1 MIVNKEKNFISI
13 VVYARNN
20 EHQIDNFLKNIVSV
34 LENKFE
40 KYEIIFVNDS
50 SRDKTVK
57 KIQENK
63 DIIKN
68 GVLQIINMSFYQ
80 GIEASM
86 KAGVDLAIGDFVY
99 EFDNIKI
106 NFDMNL
112 IMKIYYH
119 SLKGYDIVSAVPSSR
134 NKFTSKIFYYLFNK
148 YSNSNYD
155 LQTEIFRILSRRA
168 INRINDIS
176 QTIPYR
182 KAIYANSGLKM
193 DYIEY
198 KCENNVSSYEQ
209 ENDGLKRDIA
219 INSLILFTNIGYRLS
234 QIFSLIMMI
243 FTVIIGIYTVETY
256 LTYDKIVE
264 GWTTLM
270 GVICICFLGVFL
282 VLALVIRYLNILL
295 NLIFKKQQYLISSIE
310 KIL

>member
-1 MIVNKEKNFISI
+1 MIINKEKNFISI
-13 VVYARNN
+13 VAYARNN

-40 KYEIIFVNDS
+40 KYEIIFVDDS
-50 SRDKTVK
+50 SSDKTVE

-80 GIEASM
+80 GIEPSM

-99 EFDNIKI
+99 EFDNIKT

-119 SLKGYDIVSAVPSSR
+119 SLKGYDIVSAVPSSK
-134 NKFTSKIFYYLFNK
+134 NKFTSRVFYYLFNK
-148 YSNSNYD
+148 YSKSNYG
-155 LQTEIFRILSRRA
+155 LQTETFRILSRRA

-209 ENDGLKRDIA
+209 EDNSLKRDIA
-219 INSLILFTNIGYRLS
+219 INSLILFTNIGYKVS
-234 QIFSLIMMI
+234 QIFSLIMVI
-243 FTVIIGIYTVETY
+243 FTVVIGIYTVETY

-270 GVICICFLGVFL
+270 GMICICFFGVFL
-282 VLALVIRYLNILL
+282 VLAIVIRYLNILL
-295 NLIFKKQQYLISSIE
+295 NLVFKKQQYLISSIE
-310 KIL
+310 KLV

>member
-1 MIVNKEKNFISI
+1 MIINKEKNFISI
-13 VVYARNN
+13 VAYARNN

-50 SRDKTVK
+50 SSDKTVE

-99 EFDNIKI
+99 EFDNIKT

-119 SLKGYDIVSAVPSSR
+119 SLKGYDIVSAIPSSK
-134 NKFTSKIFYYLFNK
+134 NKFTSRVFYYLFNK
-148 YSNSNYD
+148 YSKSNYG
-155 LQTEIFRILSRRA
+155 LQTETIRILSRRA

-209 ENDGLKRDIA
+209 EDNSLKRDIA
-219 INSLILFTNIGYRLS
+219 INSLILFTNIGYKVS
-234 QIFSLIMMI
+234 QIFSLIMVV
-243 FTVIIGIYTVETY
+243 FTVIIGMYTVETY

-270 GVICICFLGVFL
+270 GMICICFFGVFL
-282 VLALVIRYLNILL
+282 VLAIVIRYLNILL
-295 NLIFKKQQYLISSIE
+295 NLVFKKQQYLISSIE
-310 KIL
+310 KLV

>member
-1 MIVNKEKNFISI
+1 MIINKEKNFISI
-13 VVYARNN
+13 VAYARNN

-50 SRDKTVK
+50 SSDKTVK

-68 GVLQIINMSFYQ
+68 GVLQIVNMSFYQ

-119 SLKGYDIVSAVPSSR
+119 SLKGYDIVSAVPSSK
-134 NKFTSKIFYYLFNK
+134 NKFTSRVFYYLFNK
-148 YSNSNYD
+148 YSKSNYG
-155 LQTEIFRILSRRA
+155 LQTEMFRILSRRA

-182 KAIYANSGLKM
+182 KAIYASSGLKM

-198 KCENNVSSYEQ
+198 KCDDGVSSYEQ
-209 ENDGLKRDIA
+209 EDNSLKRDIA
-219 INSLILFTNIGYRLS
+219 INSLILFTDVAYKIAQVFSIVMISFTIFIGFY
-234 QIFSLIMMI
+234 I
-243 FTVIIGIYTVETY
+243 TGVY
-256 LTYDKIVE
+256 LFYQKVVT
-264 GWTTLM
+264 GWTPLM
-270 GVICICFLGVFL
+270 GMLCVCFFGVFF
-282 VLALVIRYLNILL
+282 VLSIIIRYLNLLL
-295 NLIFKKQQYLISSIE
+295 NLIFKKQQYLISSVE
-310 KIL
+310 KIN

>member
-50 SRDKTVK
+50 SRDKTVD

-282 VLALVIRYLNILL
+282 VLAFVIRYLNILL

>member
-1 MIVNKEKNFISI
+1 MIINKEKNFISI
-13 VVYARNN
+13 VAYARNN

-50 SRDKTVK
+50 SSDKTVK

-68 GVLQIINMSFYQ
+68 GVLQIVNMSFYQ

-99 EFDNIKI
+99 EFDNIKT

-119 SLKGYDIVSAVPSSR
+119 SLKGYDIVSAVPSSG
-134 NKFTSKIFYYLFNK
+134 NKFTSRVFYYLFNK
-148 YSNSNYD
+148 YSNSNYG

-182 KAIYANSGLKM
+182 KAIYANSGLKI

-209 ENDGLKRDIA
+209 EDNSLKRDIA
-219 INSLILFTNIGYRLS
+219 INSLILFTNIGYKIS
-234 QIFSLIMMI
+234 QIFSLIMII

-282 VLALVIRYLNILL
+282 VLAFVIRYLNILL

>member
-13 VVYARNN
+13 VAYARNN

-50 SRDKTVK
+50 SSDKTVK

-68 GVLQIINMSFYQ
+68 GVLQIVNMSFYQ

-99 EFDNIKI
+99 EFDNIKT

-119 SLKGYDIVSAVPSSR
+119 SLKGYDIVSAVPSSG
-134 NKFTSKIFYYLFNK
+134 NKFTSRVFYYLFNK
-148 YSNSNYD
+148 YSNSNYG

-209 ENDGLKRDIA
+209 EDNSLKRDIA
-219 INSLILFTNIGYRLS
+219 INSLILFTNIGYKIS

-282 VLALVIRYLNILL
+282 VLAFVIRYLNILL

>member
-1 MIVNKEKNFISI
+1 MIINKEKNFISI
-13 VVYARNN
+13 VAYVRNN

-50 SRDKTVK
+50 SSDKTVK

-68 GVLQIINMSFYQ
+68 GVLQIVNMSFYQ

-99 EFDNIKI
+99 EFDNIKT

-119 SLKGYDIVSAVPSSR
+119 SLKGHDIVSAVPSSK
-134 NKFTSKIFYYLFNK
+134 NKFTSRVFYYLFNK
-148 YSNSNYD
+148 YSKSNYG
-155 LQTEIFRILSRRA
+155 LQTETFRILSRRA

-209 ENDGLKRDIA
+209 EDNSLKRDIA
-219 INSLILFTNIGYRLS
+219 INSLILFTNIGYKVS
-234 QIFSLIMMI
+234 QIFSLIMVI
-243 FTVIIGIYTVETY
+243 FTVVIGIYTVEIY

-270 GVICICFLGVFL
+270 GMICICFFGVFL
-282 VLALVIRYLNILL
+282 VLAIVIRYLNILL
-295 NLIFKKQQYLISSIE
+295 NLVFKKQQYLISSIE
-310 KIL
+310 KLV

>member
-1 MIVNKEKNFISI
+1 MIINKEKNFISI
-13 VVYARNN
+13 VAYARNN

-50 SRDKTVK
+50 SSDKTVE

-99 EFDNIKI
+99 EFDNIKT

-119 SLKGYDIVSAVPSSR
+119 SLKGYDIVSAVPSNR
-134 NKFTSKIFYYLFNK
+134 NKFTSRVFYYLFNK
-148 YSNSNYD
+148 YSNSNYG
-155 LQTEIFRILSRRA
+155 LQTETFRILSRRA

-209 ENDGLKRDIA
+209 ENDSLKRDIA
-219 INSLILFTNIGYRLS
+219 INSLILFTNIGYRVS
-234 QIFSLIMMI
+234 QIFSLIMVI
-243 FTVIIGIYTVETY
+243 FTIVIGIYTVETY

-270 GVICICFLGVFL
+270 GMICICFFGVFL
-282 VLALVIRYLNILL
+282 VLAIVIRYLNILL
-295 NLIFKKQQYLISSIE
+295 NLVFKKQQYLISSIE
-310 KIL
+310 KLV

>member
-1 MIVNKEKNFISI
+1 MIINKEKNFISI
-13 VVYARNN
+13 VAYARNN

-50 SRDKTVK
+50 SSDKTVK

-68 GVLQIINMSFYQ
+68 GVLQIVNMSFYQ

-99 EFDNIKI
+99 EFDNIKT

-119 SLKGYDIVSAVPSSR
+119 SLKGYDIVSAVPSSG
-134 NKFTSKIFYYLFNK
+134 NKFTSRVFYYLFNK
-148 YSNSNYD
+148 YSNSNYG

-209 ENDGLKRDIA
+209 EDNSLKRDIA
-219 INSLILFTNIGYRLS
+219 INSLILFTNIGYKIS

-282 VLALVIRYLNILL
+282 VLAFVIRYLNILL

>member
-1 MIVNKEKNFISI
+1 MIINKEKNFISI
-13 VVYARNN
+13 VAYARNN

-50 SRDKTVK
+50 SSDKTVK

-68 GVLQIINMSFYQ
+68 GVLQIVNMSFYQ

-99 EFDNIKI
+99 EFDNIKT

-119 SLKGYDIVSAVPSSR
+119 SLKGYDIVSAVPSSG
-134 NKFTSKIFYYLFNK
+134 NKFTSRVFYYLFNK
-148 YSNSNYD
+148 YSNSNYG

-209 ENDGLKRDIA
+209 EDNSLKRDIA
-219 INSLILFTNIGYRLS
+219 INSLILFTNIGYKIS
-234 QIFSLIMMI
+234 QIFSLIMII

-282 VLALVIRYLNILL
+282 VLAFVIRYLNILL

>member
-1 MIVNKEKNFISI
+1 MIINKEKNFISI
-13 VVYARNN
+13 VAYARNN

-50 SRDKTVK
+50 SSDKTVK

-68 GVLQIINMSFYQ
+68 GVLQIVNMSFYQ

-99 EFDNIKI
+99 EFDNIKT

-119 SLKGYDIVSAVPSSR
+119 SLKGYDIVSAVPSSK
-134 NKFTSKIFYYLFNK
+134 NKFTSRVFYYLFNK
-148 YSNSNYD
+148 YSKSNYG
-155 LQTEIFRILSRRA
+155 LQTEMFRILSRRA

-198 KCENNVSSYEQ
+198 KCENGVSSYEQ
-209 ENDGLKRDIA
+209 EDNSLKRDIA
-219 INSLILFTNIGYRLS
+219 INSLILFTNIGYKLS
-234 QIFSLIMMI
+234 QIFSLIMVI

-270 GVICICFLGVFL
+270 GMICICFFGVFL
-282 VLALVIRYLNILL
+282 VLAIVIRYLNILL
-295 NLIFKKQQYLISSIE
+295 NLVFKKQQYLISSIE
-310 KIL
+310 KLV

>member
-13 VVYARNN
+13 VAYVRDN
-20 EHQIDNFLKNIVSV
+20 EHQIDDFLKNIVSV

-50 SRDKTVK
+50 SRDNTVK

-119 SLKGYDIVSAVPSSR
+119 SLKGYDIVSAVPSSG
-134 NKFTSKIFYYLFNK
+134 NKFTSRVFYYLFNK
-148 YSNSNYD
+148 YSNSNYG
-155 LQTEIFRILSRRA
+155 LQTETFRILSRRA

-193 DYIEY
+193 DCIKYE
-198 KCENNVSSYEQ
+198 CEKNVSSYEQ

-219 INSLILFTNIGYRLS
+219 INSLILFTNIGYRVS
-234 QIFSLIMMI
+234 QIFSLIMVI
-243 FTVIIGIYTVETY
+243 FTLIIGVYTVETY

-270 GVICICFLGVFL
+270 GMICICFFGVFL
-282 VLALVIRYLNILL
+282 VLAIVIRYLNILL

-310 KIL
+310 KLV

>member
-1 MIVNKEKNFISI
+1 MIINKEKNFISI
-13 VVYARNN
+13 VAYARNN

-50 SRDKTVK
+50 SSDKTVE

-99 EFDNIKI
+99 EFDNIKT

-119 SLKGYDIVSAVPSSR
+119 SLKGYDIVSAVPSNR
-134 NKFTSKIFYYLFNK
+134 NKFTSRVFYYLFNK
-148 YSNSNYD
+148 YSNSNYG
-155 LQTEIFRILSRRA
+155 LQTETFRILSRRA

-209 ENDGLKRDIA
+209 EDNSLKRDIA
-219 INSLILFTNIGYRLS
+219 INSLILFTNIGYKVS
-234 QIFSLIMMI
+234 QIFSLIMVI
-243 FTVIIGIYTVETY
+243 FTVVIGIYTVETY

-270 GVICICFLGVFL
+270 GMICICFFGVFL
-282 VLALVIRYLNILL
+282 VLAIVIRYLNILL
-295 NLIFKKQQYLISSIE
+295 NLVFKKQQYLISSIE
-310 KIL
+310 KLV